1 VKPFGRRLTLRARLC
16 LIAVALV
23 AVGLLA
29 AGVATRLALR
39 SFLIDRVDQQFQPA
53 VQPVAKFFVRGD
65 TDDGAQRQVYGV
77 LPPNSYAA
85 VLSADGRVLA
95 SQPFGTVD
103 DHTAE
108 QIGEAAARIPS
119 GIVTADGYR
128 VAVVPAARTADGGP
142 RVLNPTTRLVLA
154 IPLTE
159 AESTLNRLTLLELL
173 VGLIVVGCVAILA
186 YVLVRREFRPLERM
200 EQTAAAIAA
209 GDLSQRVADDDPST
223 EIGQLGAAL
232 NAMLAQIELAF
243 DERRRSEDR
252 LRRFVADASHEL
264 RTPLTSVRGF
274 AELFRRGAAGRPED
288 LAVAMQRIESE
299 AQRMGILVDDLLM
312 LAKLDQG
319 RPIDAEPVDLRA
331 VLDELVSDH
340 QMLHPQW
347 PIELHA
353 EGDGAV
359 TGDELRLRQAV
370 SNLLSN
376 ERTHTPPGTPISVR
390 FATEGDER
398 LVEVAD
404 EGPGIPADLLPRVFE
419 RFVRADPSRARASGG
434 SGLGLSIVAAIV
446 EAHGG
451 RVEAASGPTGGAIL
465 RLWLPVATHSHQTPR
480 PLDGAPQAGRRS

>member
-1 VKPFGRRLTLRARLC
+1 VKPFGRRMTLRARLS
-16 LIAVALV
+16 LITVALV
-23 AVGLLA
+23 AVGLVA
-29 AGVATRLALR
+29 AGVATRLALQ

-53 VQPVAKFFVRGD
+53 VQPVAAFFLRGD
-65 TDDGAQRQVYGV
+65 GDEGAQRQIYGV

-85 VLSADGRVLA
+85 VLSANGQVLA

-103 DHTAE
+103 GHTAE
-108 QIGEAAARIPS
+108 QIVKAGAKLSS
-119 GIVTADGYR
+119 GTITADGYR
-128 VAVVPAARTADGGP
+128 VAIIPASQTSDGGP
-142 RVLNPTTRLVLA
+142 GLTTRLLLA
-154 IPLTE
+154 IPLSD

-173 VGLIVVGCVAILA
+173 VGLIVAGCVAVLA

-200 EQTAAAIAA
+200 EATAAAIAA
-209 GDLSQRVADDDPST
+209 GDLSQRVSEDDPAT
-223 EIGQLGAAL
+223 EVGRLGAAL

-243 DERRRSEDR
+243 EAQRQSENR

-288 LAVAMQRIESE
+288 LAVAMRRIESE
-299 AQRMGILVDDLLM
+299 AERMGVLVDDLLM

-331 VLDELVSDH
+331 VVEELVSDH
-340 QMLHPQW
+340 RILHPEW

-353 EGDGAV
+353 EGEGTV
-359 TGDELRLRQAV
+359 VGDELRLRQAV
-370 SNLLSN
+370 TNLLSN
-376 ERTHTPPGTPISVR
+376 ARTHTPPGTPLNVR
-390 FATEGDER
+390 FETDGDER

-404 EGPGIPADLLPRVFE
+404 EGPGIPPDLLPRVFE
-419 RFVRADPSRARASGG
+419 RFVRSDPSRARASGG

-451 RVEAASGPTGGAIL
+451 RVEAASPPGHGATF
-465 RLWLPVATHSHQTPR
+465 RLLLPAAKESQLTPS
-480 PLDGAPQAGRRS
+480 PLDGAPQAGRPS